1 MEQVLTVRRE
11 LVEEYIPEAGITAE
25 AADRIVDIIINDHE
39 FLPRDRAEEDP
50 SHKQIIPYVVL
61 CRGDK
66 VFATRRLK
74 KGGESRL
81 HGLIS
86 LGVGGHINPEADG
99 DGGDVLYRGMNR
111 EIEEEV
117 YITKK
122 SRPVPRGII
131 NDDTN
136 AVGSVHLGLFF
147 TMEVDGEV
155 SVRETEKLEGFWIS
169 RSELRDRAPEM
180 ETWSQLVVDTL
191 EKLN

>member
-1 MEQVLTVRRE
+1 MEQVLTVKRE
-11 LVEEYIPEAGITAE
+11 LVEKYLPKAGITAE
-25 AADRIVDIIINDHE
+25 SAERIVDIIIENHE
-39 FLPRDRAEEDP
+39 FIPRDIAEEDP
-50 SHKQIIPYVVL
+50 SHKQVIPYVVL
-61 CRGDK
+61 CRGNE

-99 DGGDVLYRGMNR
+99 EGDDVLYRGMNR

-122 SRPVPRGII
+122 SKPVPRGII

-136 AVGSVHLGLFF
+136 AVGSVHIGLFF
-147 TMEVDGEV
+147 TMEVEGEV
-155 SVRETEKLEGFWIS
+155 SVRETEKLEGFWLT
-169 RSELRDRAPEM
+169 RGELRSRAPEM
-180 ETWSQLVVDTL
+180 ETWSQLVLDTMERL
-191 EKLN
+191 G